1 MLERLS
7 QFWQALTWIE
17 IVVGT
22 VGVIL
27 GFALSYAVVM
37 VILVKMPANY
47 FHSDYEHHFLPDS
60 HPVLRTAGL
69 VLKNIVG
76 VLVIITGIILS
87 FPGIPGPGLLTIFIG
102 VMITDI
108 PGKRK
113 LEAKFIQRPA
123 VLSAINKLRTKYK
136 KPELIMD

>member
-7 QFWQALTWIE
+7 HFWNALTWAE
-17 IVVGT
+17 VVVGA

-69 VLKNIVG
+69 ILKNIVG

-87 FPGIPGPGLLTIFIG
+87 FPGVPGPGLLTIFIG
-102 VMITDI
+102 IMITDI

-113 LEAKFIQRPA
+113 VEAKLIQRPA
-123 VLSAINKLRTKYK
+123 VLSAINKLRARYN
-136 KPELIMD
+136 KPELLMD